1 MTNTP
6 LVSVIMPCYNS
17 ERFIAE
23 SIDSVIGQSYPNFE
37 LLITDD
43 GSTDN
48 SVEIIKNKVEKDNR
62 IKLFILKER
71 KGIAKARNNSLSHAK
86 GRFIAFLDSDDI
98 WTTNKLSTQINFMIN
113 NNIGFSYSHYEL
125 IDEEGRKKNKIIK
138 NAGTIGY
145 KEYAR
150 NTIIG
155 CGTVIIDR
163 DIVGDFRMPIF
174 DTSEDMATWLD
185 IMKKGFKAHPV
196 NEALLLYRVSRDSA
210 SSRKFKAAADVWR
223 VYRKNEK
230 MTTIQSVMNFLCYA
244 FNAIKKRIM

>member
-71 KGIAKARNNSLSHAK
+71 KGIAKARNNTGYAQVFGKYNTTSYDKLKLDMVYVENCSILLDIK
-86 GRFIAFLDSDDI
+86 LILLTLKVIFI
-98 WTTNKLSTQINFMIN
+98 KESTE
-113 NNIGFSYSHYEL
+113 GL
-125 IDEEGRKKNKIIK
+125 EEGQTT
-138 NAGTIGY
+138 A
-145 KEYAR
+145 
-150 NTIIG
+150 
-155 CGTVIIDR
+155 
-163 DIVGDFRMPIF
+163 
-174 DTSEDMATWLD
+174 
-185 IMKKGFKAHPV
+185 MKK
-196 NEALLLYRVSRDSA
+196 
-210 SSRKFKAAADVWR
+210 
-223 VYRKNEK
+223 
-230 MTTIQSVMNFLCYA
+230 
-244 FNAIKKRIM
+244 

>member
-71 KGIAKARNNSLSHAK
+71 KASPKQETTHYHTQKA
-86 GRFIAFLDSDDI
+86 
-98 WTTNKLSTQINFMIN
+98 
-113 NNIGFSYSHYEL
+113 
-125 IDEEGRKKNKIIK
+125 
-138 NAGTIGY
+138 
-145 KEYAR
+145 
-150 NTIIG
+150 
-155 CGTVIIDR
+155 
-163 DIVGDFRMPIF
+163 
-174 DTSEDMATWLD
+174 
-185 IMKKGFKAHPV
+185 
-196 NEALLLYRVSRDSA
+196 A
-210 SSRKFKAAADVWR
+210 SSPSSTA
-223 VYRKNEK
+223 
-230 MTTIQSVMNFLCYA
+230 TTSGQATN
-244 FNAIKKRIM
+244 

>member
-71 KGIAKARNNSLSHAK
+71 IGIAKARNNSLSHAK

-98 WTTNKLSTQINFMIN
+98 WTSNKLSTQINFIIN
-113 NNIGFSYSHYEL
+113 NNIGFSYSDYEL
-125 IDEEGRKKNKIIK
+125 IDEEERKTK
-138 NAGTIGY
+138 
-145 KEYAR
+145 
-150 NTIIG
+150 
-155 CGTVIIDR
+155 
-163 DIVGDFRMPIF
+163 
-174 DTSEDMATWLD
+174 
-185 IMKKGFKAHPV
+185 
-196 NEALLLYRVSRDSA
+196 
-210 SSRKFKAAADVWR
+210 SSRTPEPSGIRSMRETPSSVAA
-223 VYRKNEK
+223 
-230 MTTIQSVMNFLCYA
+230 QSLLTETL
-244 FNAIKKRIM
+244 